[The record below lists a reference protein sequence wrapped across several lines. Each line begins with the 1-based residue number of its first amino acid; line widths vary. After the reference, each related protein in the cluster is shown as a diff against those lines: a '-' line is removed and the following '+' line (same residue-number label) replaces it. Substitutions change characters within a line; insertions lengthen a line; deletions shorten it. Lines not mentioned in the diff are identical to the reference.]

1 MLPKNWRARQ
11 KAVSKDS
18 SHVNTSVKIVT
29 DTLRLITEVVFMATT
44 AIVTSIG
51 ITAMGLP
58 PFSGDGLQLVLAV
71 CAVKTLGG
79 QFVSYIQGALGAR

>member
-1 MLPKNWRARQ
+1 
-11 KAVSKDS
+11 
-18 SHVNTSVKIVT
+18 
-29 DTLRLITEVVFMATT
+29 MATT